1 MSLHKKGNFF
11 PRRSAGHAAAMMY
24 PQAIAQALRHQFGET
39 RNAVKTVARWT
50 GANER
55 TVKNWFSGKSGPSG
69 EHLIGLAHRSSDVLE
84 VFLLLAGR
92 EERINNTKLEA
103 IREKLSEIS
112 DLVGKRPSQTD
123 PNVNEKSPK

>member
-50 GANER
+50 GASER
-55 TVKNWFSGKSGPSG
+55 TVKNWFSGKCGPSG
-69 EHLIGLAHRSSDVLE
+69 EHLIGLVHKSNDVLE

-92 EERINNTKLEA
+92 EERINDTKLEA
-103 IREKLSEIS
+103 IREKLSEIG
-112 DLVGKRPSQTD
+112 DLVSRRVSQAEST
-123 PNVNEKSPK
+123 VNEKSPE